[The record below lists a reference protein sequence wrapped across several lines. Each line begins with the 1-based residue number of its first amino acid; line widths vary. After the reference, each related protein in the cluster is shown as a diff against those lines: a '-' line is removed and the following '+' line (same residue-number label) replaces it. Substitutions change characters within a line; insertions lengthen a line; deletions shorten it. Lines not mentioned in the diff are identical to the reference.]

1 MDAHGYFSQTYFE
14 ARDRFLKAAND
25 SGFEVASALNPNAK
39 GPNNSDL
46 FMDCA
51 VSGPK
56 DATKLM
62 VVISGTHGPEGYCGS
77 GVQLG
82 LLESGIASE
91 YAKDH
96 KIAFIHANNPYG
108 FAWDTRFNEDN
119 IDLNRNFL
127 DDFSK
132 LPDCAAY
139 EEVKDWATLKDYSE
153 PAIANSVS
161 NLMQYAQTNGF
172 AKLQEALTSGQY
184 KYQNGVY
191 FGGFAPSWSNVT
203 IKSFFDQLTA
213 KISKMVIVDMH
224 TGLGPFGHGE
234 ILVETPE
241 YSDLFNKHSAI
252 WGNEVRSTTGG
263 DSISAPL
270 TGCMDGGILRRYPH
284 IDGTFCALEFG
295 TLDPISVFQ
304 STQASSWLH
313 CHGDKNDKENPKVQA
328 INQLSRDAFYP
339 QGEEW
344 ANKVW
349 QRSLDVIGRGFKS
362 L

>member
-1 MDAHGYFSQTYFE
+1 M
-14 ARDRFLKAAND
+14 
-25 SGFEVASALNPNAK
+25 LNPNAK
-39 GPNNSDL
+39 GPNDIDL
-46 FMDCA
+46 YMDCA
-51 VSGPK
+51 TCGPN
-56 DATKLM
+56 DAKSLL

-82 LLESGIASE
+82 LLESGIAKD
-91 YAKDH
+91 YAQTH
-96 KIAFIHANNPYG
+96 RVALIHANNPYG

-127 DDFSK
+127 DDFSN
-132 LPDCAAY
+132 LPDCSSY
-139 EEVKDWATLKDYSE
+139 EEVKDWAALKEYNDA
-153 PAIANSVS
+153 AIANSVS
-161 NLMQYAQTNGF
+161 NLMQYAQNNGF
-172 AKLQEALTSGQY
+172 PKLQEALTSGQY
-184 KYQNGVY
+184 KYQDGVY
-191 FGGFAPSWSNVT
+191 FGGFAPSWSNLT
-203 IKSFFDQLTA
+203 IKSFFDEITNG
-213 KISKMVIVDMH
+213 IEKMVIVDMH

-241 YSDLFNKHSAI
+241 NSDLFAKHTAV
-252 WGNEVRSTTGG
+252 WGNEVRSTHGG

-270 TGCMDGGILRRYPH
+270 TGCMDGGILRRYPN
-284 IDGTFCALEFG
+284 IDGVFCALEFG

-313 CHGDKNDKENPKVQA
+313 CHGNKNGPEAQK

-339 QGEEW
+339 QGAEW

-349 QRSLDVIGRGFKS
+349 ARSLDVIRRGFTS